1 MKGKKERKSGLA
13 VVVKKGTRYFASS
26 ERVVR
31 QRSGVNFLTSYFFFV
46 HETNFLAFWKHMSST
61 FNKPHS
67 YCNPYNSHAFYKV
80 PILGTHID

>member
-31 QRSGVNFLTSYFFFV
+31 QRSGVNFLTSFFFV